1 MLLLLFLHPFVL
13 SMVLV
18 DTIINK
24 TATYFHKTIS
34 SNKTSLVYWTIHF
47 CHCQELS
54 DKTK

>member
-24 TATYFHKTIS
+24 IATYLHKTIS
-34 SNKTSLVYWTIHF
+34 SNKSSLAYWTIHF
-47 CHCQELS
+47 CRCQELN

>member
-24 TATYFHKTIS
+24 IATYFHKTIS
-34 SNKTSLVYWTIHF
+34 SNKLPSYIGRYTFAIVKS
-47 CHCQELS
+47 
-54 DKTK
+54 